1 VKIKKSCHSG
11 ASRNRARNWHAI
23 PAFAGM
29 TMRAGMTIMVGIAL
43 LMSLPAHAEDKT
55 PVTYSPAPCDFSV
68 TFPSSPYTARKCD
81 DEDKT
86 KCYDMTSY
94 TKVYDM
100 ASTVNFRVICNK
112 IDESVYKHYSAEVME
127 ATLRAMTNRT
137 VVQTF
142 DTTYRTED
150 NYKQAALIG
159 EGQSGMLSTI
169 YIAQLWIGHG
179 SALSVEAEMIGE
191 AHDDAD
197 KLLSDVLKS
206 VHYLTDEERKAKLPK
221 DEKAEEDEEDED
233 AEKEDKD
240 DDKKEE
246 PKEEKPEEKKAE

>member
-1 VKIKKSCHSG
+1 MVRRLK
-11 ASRNRARNWHAI
+11 WI
-23 PAFAGM
+23 PAFAG
-29 TMRAGMTIMVGIAL
+29 IAVL
-43 LMSLPAHAEDKT
+43 LFAYSAIAEDET

-142 DTTYRTED
+142 DTTFRTED

-159 EGQSGMLSTI
+159 EGQSGILSTI

-221 DEKAEEDEEDED
+221 DKEADEDKD

-246 PKEEKPEEKKAE
+246 SKEEKPEEKKAE

>member
-1 VKIKKSCHSG
+1 MLLLAYS
-11 ASRNRARNWHAI
+11 AI
-23 PAFAGM
+23 
-29 TMRAGMTIMVGIAL
+29 
-43 LMSLPAHAEDKT
+43 AEDET

-142 DTTYRTED
+142 DTTFRTED

-159 EGQSGMLSTI
+159 EGQSGILSTI

-221 DEKAEEDEEDED
+221 DKEADEDKD

-246 PKEEKPEEKKAE
+246 SKEDNPEAKKAE

>member
-1 VKIKKSCHSG
+1 VVRRLK
-11 ASRNRARNWHAI
+11 WI
-23 PAFAGM
+23 PAFAG
-29 TMRAGMTIMVGIAL
+29 IAVL
-43 LMSLPAHAEDKT
+43 LFAYSAMAEDKT

-142 DTTYRTED
+142 DTTFRTED

-159 EGQSGMLSTI
+159 EGQSGILSTI

-221 DEKAEEDEEDED
+221 DEKAEEDKDED
-233 AEKEDKD
+233 TD

>member
-1 VKIKKSCHSG
+1 MPAQAGIRRLIG
-11 ASRNRARNWHAI
+11 QT
-23 PAFAGM
+23 PAFAGV
-29 TMRAGMTIMVGIAL
+29 TMMAGVTL
-43 LMSLPAHAEDKT
+43 LLLFPKAYAEDSKT
-55 PVTYSPAPCDFSV
+55 PVTYSPPACDFSV

-81 DEDKT
+81 EADEK

-100 ASTVNFRVICNK
+100 ASTVNFRVVCNA
-112 IDESVYKHYSAEVME
+112 IDDSIYKHYSAEVME
-127 ATLRAMTNRT
+127 ATLRAMTNRS

-159 EGQSGMLSTI
+159 EGKSGVLPTI

-206 VHYLTDEERKAKLPK
+206 VHYLTDEERAAKLPK
-221 DEKAEEDEEDED
+221 DEKAEN
-233 AEKEDKD
+233 EDKD
-240 DDKKEE
+240 DDKKEQ
-246 PKEEKPEEKKAE
+246 KTEEKPEEEKKTE

>member
-1 VKIKKSCHSG
+1 
-11 ASRNRARNWHAI
+11 
-23 PAFAGM
+23 
-29 TMRAGMTIMVGIAL
+29 MTIMVGIAL

>member
-1 VKIKKSCHSG
+1 
-11 ASRNRARNWHAI
+11 
-23 PAFAGM
+23 
-29 TMRAGMTIMVGIAL
+29 MTIMVGIAL

-221 DEKAEEDEEDED
+221 DEKAEEDED

>member
-1 VKIKKSCHSG
+1 MKIKKSCHSG

-142 DTTYRTED
+142 DTTFRTED

-159 EGQSGMLSTI
+159 EGQSGILSTI

-221 DEKAEEDEEDED
+221 DEKAEEDED

>member
-1 VKIKKSCHSG
+1 MLRKFAFTALMLLLS
-11 ASRNRARNWHAI
+11 A
-23 PAFAGM
+23 PALAGE
-29 TMRAGMTIMVGIAL
+29 A
-43 LMSLPAHAEDKT
+43 PAKDSKT
-55 PVTYSPAPCDFSV
+55 PATYSPPHCDFSV
-68 TFPSSPYTARKCD
+68 TFPSSPYTTRKCD
-81 DEDKT
+81 EADEK

-100 ASTVNFRVICNK
+100 ASTVNFRVICNP
-112 IDESVYKHYSAEVME
+112 IDDSVYKHYSAEVME

-137 VVQTF
+137 VLQTF

-159 EGQSGMLSTI
+159 EGKSGMLPTI

-179 SALSVEAEMIGE
+179 SALSVEVEMIGE

-197 KLLSDVLKS
+197 KLLSDVLRS
-206 VHYLTDEERKAKLPK
+206 VHYLTDEERAAKLPK
-221 DEKAEEDEEDED
+221 TEDADADED
-233 AEKEDKD
+233 KE

-246 PKEEKPEEKKAE
+246 KAEEKPEEKKAE

>member
-1 VKIKKSCHSG
+1 VLWLELK
-11 ASRNRARNWHAI
+11 WI
-23 PAFAGM
+23 PAFAG
-29 TMRAGMTIMVGIAL
+29 IAVL
-43 LMSLPAHAEDKT
+43 LFAYSAIAEDEN

-142 DTTYRTED
+142 DTTFRTED

-159 EGQSGMLSTI
+159 EGQSGILSTI

-221 DEKAEEDEEDED
+221 DKEADEDKD

-246 PKEEKPEEKKAE
+246 SKEEKPEEKKAE

>member
-1 VKIKKSCHSG
+1 MFPMTRWV
-11 ASRNRARNWHAI
+11 
-23 PAFAGM
+23 PAFAGI
-29 TMRAGMTIMVGIAL
+29 TVL
-43 LMSLPAHAEDKT
+43 LLFSNAHAADQA
-55 PVTYSPAPCDFSV
+55 PVTYSPPPCDFSL

-81 DEDKT
+81 ETDEK

-112 IDESVYKHYSAEVME
+112 VDESIYKHYSAEVME

-137 VVQTF
+137 VVKTF
-142 DTTYRTED
+142 DTSFRTED
-150 NYKQAALIG
+150 NYKQAALVG
-159 EGQSGMLSTI
+159 EGRSGTLPTI

-191 AHDDAD
+191 AHEDAD
-197 KLLSDVLKS
+197 KLLSDVLRS

-221 DEKAEEDEEDED
+221 DKDAEEDED
-233 AEKEDKD
+233 KKD

-246 PKEEKPEEKKAE
+246 PKEEPKEDKPEEKKE